1 MLTHSLTTL
10 RSSKFLLQEK
20 ESNEE
25 VAPKWRDV
33 VTRKPCGSV
42 VDNRD
47 LEAAL
52 CKWGVAVLETPS
64 NMGAVTENASLSCQM
79 KQIRGQYFAVPMS
92 LALRARFPYTSLI
105 NC

>member
-1 MLTHSLTTL
+1 M
-10 RSSKFLLQEK
+10 QEK

-33 VTRKPCGSV
+33 VTRKPCGND

-64 NMGAVTENASLSCQM
+64 NMAVVTENASLPCQM
-79 KQIRGQYFAVPMS
+79 KQIRGQYFAVPVS
-92 LALRARFPYTSLI
+92 LELRVRFPYTSLI
-105 NC
+105 NS